1 MDASIFEGTMYE
13 TLSLFG
19 RAIKSIMTTS
29 GIVIPLFFG
38 TMLVITYLD
47 YIKSTR
53 VSQLQKNLDL
63 SFAKNVQ
70 LLEQQMNIVTE
81 QNKKSM
87 EDRKLIREYQLLHEK
102 QIEVIRQQNQNLA
115 KDTLSLHKAQ
125 EEIRKRQEELLR
137 VLNKSEKQ

>member
-102 QIEVIRQQNQNLA
+102 QIEVIRQQNQNLV
-115 KDTLSLHKAQ
+115 KDTLSLHRAQ
-125 EEIRKRQEELLR
+125 EEIRKKQEELLR
-137 VLNKSEKQ
+137 LLSKSEKQ

>member
-19 RAIKSIMTTS
+19 RAIKSIVTTS

-87 EDRKLIREYQLLHEK
+87 EDRKL
-102 QIEVIRQQNQNLA
+102 
-115 KDTLSLHKAQ
+115 DT
-125 EEIRKRQEELLR
+125 
-137 VLNKSEKQ
+137 